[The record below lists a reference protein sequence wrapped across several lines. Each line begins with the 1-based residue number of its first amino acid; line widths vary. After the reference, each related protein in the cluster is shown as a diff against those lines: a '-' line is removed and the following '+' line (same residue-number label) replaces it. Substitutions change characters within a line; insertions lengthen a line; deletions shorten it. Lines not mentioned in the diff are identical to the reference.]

1 MRKHHKPFSEG
12 TKQKMRKPKS
22 EEHKKKLSILAI
34 GHTRNRG
41 RKHTEQSKLNMSLS
55 HIGTSLTKEHRDNIS
70 KGFLRKKTKKLNE
83 IKG

>member
-1 MRKHHKPFSEG
+1 
-12 TKQKMRKPKS
+12 
-22 EEHKKKLSILAI
+22 
-34 GHTRNRG
+34 
-41 RKHTEQSKLNMSLS
+41 MSLS